1 MNNSIYNQLTANLE
15 LLKLSQMKLHLD
27 EIRDFVTNNGL
38 SFTEGLLKLSNY
50 EVDFKEQSASRSMIK
65 AAAFPFVK
73 ELKDFDFEFQPSVNE
88 QEMRELTNLGFLEK
102 NENIVF
108 LGPSGVGKTHLATS
122 IGIAA
127 AKKRVSTYFKLAT
140 PISNG
145 GLLFHPPGAI
155 TVSAQGGISQHHFYL
170 LPPKESSYLLPSSN
184 LSFSSCS

>member
-1 MNNSIYNQLTANLE
+1 MFGDENIIE
-15 LLKLSQMKLHLD
+15 LKVDDSNIKRAGWHLPSS
-27 EIRDFVTNNGL
+27 TNNGL

-122 IGIAA
+122 IGI
-127 AKKRVSTYFKLAT
+127 
-140 PISNG
+140 
-145 GLLFHPPGAI
+145 
-155 TVSAQGGISQHHFYL
+155 SA
-170 LPPKESSYLLPSSN
+170 N
-184 LSFSSCS
+184 

>member
-88 QEMRELTNLGFLEK
+88 QEMRELTNLGED
-102 NENIVF
+102 
-108 LGPSGVGKTHLATS
+108 
-122 IGIAA
+122 
-127 AKKRVSTYFKLAT
+127 
-140 PISNG
+140 
-145 GLLFHPPGAI
+145 
-155 TVSAQGGISQHHFYL
+155 
-170 LPPKESSYLLPSSN
+170 SN
-184 LSFSSCS
+184 LFFQLTDMRYEKKHYFNDKYEF

>member
-88 QEMRELTNLGFLEK
+88 QEMRELTNLGEDSNLFFQLTDMRYEK
-102 NENIVF
+102 KSTILTTNMNFNEWDGVF
-108 LGPSGVGKTHLATS
+108 YDAVVANAIMDRILHHAHV
-122 IGIAA
+122 I
-127 AKKRVSTYFKLAT
+127 
-140 PISNG
+140 PISG
-145 GLLFHPPGAI
+145 
-155 TVSAQGGISQHHFYL
+155 
-170 LPPKESSYLLPSSN
+170 KSYRLKDHLKPAD
-184 LSFSSCS
+184 